1 MIRAQGLDSA
11 TNFLRAAPTLAQVAV
26 NSAMVSGE
34 YVGELK
40 QLASRAIHAV
50 VPTEQEYLIPVL
62 LKLVDHDSTRG
73 MMQFWIQSA
82 AESARVRDLS
92 DEEQLEFLKGIG
104 REEVEF
110 WVRHFKEIKEQDLGP
125 DGGPDGEIDYDAITS
140 RVLFAKTHKPEDWI
154 NPNRDKESLLAV
166 SGAMGTF
173 SDTDIVATALENVL
187 ASWTDY
193 IARVVPDRIVEN
205 LATQLA

>member
-1 MIRAQGLDSA
+1 MIRAQGLDA
-11 TNFLRAAPTLAQVAV
+11 AMNFLRAAPTQAQVAV

-34 YVGELK
+34 YIGALK

-82 AESARVRDLS
+82 ESSRVHELS

-110 WVRHFKEIKEQDLGP
+110 WVRHFKDITEQDL
-125 DGGPDGEIDYDAITS
+125 GPDGEIDYDAITS
-140 RVLFAKTHKPEDWI
+140 RVLFAKTHKPQDWI

-173 SDTDIVATALENVL
+173 SDTDIVSSALENVL
-187 ASWTDY
+187 AAWTDY